1 MQLLLSMPGGSEWI
15 LLFIFLSGFVIVPAI
30 AIYYYSKSRRL
41 EKELD
46 HVRREKD
53 ILMAKMPERTA

>member
-15 LLFIFLSGFVIVPAI
+15 ILFIFLSGFVGVPI
-30 AIYYYSKSRRL
+30 SAIYYYSKSRRL

-46 HVRREKD
+46 NVRREKD
-53 ILMAKMPERTA
+53 TLMAKMLER